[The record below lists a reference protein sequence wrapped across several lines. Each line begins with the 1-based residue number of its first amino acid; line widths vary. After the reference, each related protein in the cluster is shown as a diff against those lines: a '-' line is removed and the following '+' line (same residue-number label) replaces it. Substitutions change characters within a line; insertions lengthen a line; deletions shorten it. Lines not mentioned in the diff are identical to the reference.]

1 MDKEIINSYII
12 NVRRFIA
19 PFLKPNV
26 SIRFI
31 VYPFSGGAVIVGEF
45 GLNANN
51 NTEFKSESPTINDA
65 IAKTNLFDKP
75 NDLQPIQ
82 NTKIILGNGT
92 IVIIKGECASW
103 SEKDAE
109 EDVRRILSSMSKN

>member
-26 SIRFI
+26 SIKFV
-31 VYPFSGGAVIVGEF
+31 VYPFTDGAVMVGDF

-51 NTEFKSESPTINDA
+51 NTEFKSESLTINEA

-75 NDLQPIQ
+75 SDLQPIQ
-82 NTKIILGNGT
+82 NTKIILGNGKM
-92 IVIIKGECASW
+92 VIIKGEDASW

-109 EDVRRILSSMSKN
+109 DDVRKILSSMSKN